1 MHVLLWIVAAG
12 LINGEGGQELIKLR
26 SGHAVHGEVI
36 KEKSDRL
43 IVDIGFDVLQIPR
56 EQVQSRES
64 DGHAQPLAGD
74 ADRRYGQSEH
84 LYATAD
90 LPVRSINELVDAYGE
105 AVVLIKTP
113 GGLGS
118 GFLVDPQ
125 GHCIT
130 NFHVIEG
137 ETRITVDMFIKS
149 GASLVEKSITDVQI
163 VAINPFFDLALLKL
177 PPQGD
182 KPYPRVYLGF
192 YDEVQ
197 QGDVAFAVG
206 NPEGLSRS
214 VTQGIISNRNR
225 NMQGQLY
232 IQTSAPINPG
242 NSGGPLFNQR
252 GQVIGVTNMK
262 RIFSEGLGF
271 AIPVSYVKD
280 FLKNRD
286 AYSYNKDNPNT
297 GVRYLDPP
305 RRMSPLADNPSSS
318 P

>member
-1 MHVLLWIVAAG
+1 MNLLLCMLAVSLAHG
-12 LINGEGGQELIKLR
+12 DGSRQLIKLR
-26 SGHAVHGEVI
+26 SGHAVHGEVL
-36 KEKSDRL
+36 KEKSDRF
-43 IVDIGFDVLQIPR
+43 IVDIGFDVLQIPKEEVLSR
-56 EQVQSRES
+56 QEDGQSET
-64 DGHAQPLAGD
+64 LAG
-74 ADRRYGQSEH
+74 GPGKHFGESEH

-90 LPVRSINELVDAYGE
+90 LPSRSVNELVDTYGE
-105 AVVLIKTP
+105 AVVLVKTP

-118 GFLVDPQ
+118 GFIIDPQ

-137 ETRITVDMFIKS
+137 ETRITVDMFVKS
-149 GASLVEKSITDVQI
+149 GASLVEKTITDVQI

-177 PPQGD
+177 PQQGD

-192 YDEVQ
+192 YEDVQ

-232 IQTSAPINPG
+232 IQTTTPINPG
-242 NSGGPLFNQR
+242 NSGGPLFNLR

-271 AIPVSYVKD
+271 AIPVSYVKE
-280 FLKNRD
+280 FLQNRD

-305 RRMSPLADNPSSS
+305 RRQTPLPESSH
-318 P
+318 